1 MAHLNGVTNRV
12 APPLFGELRCRCEG
26 QYFYSWNLS
35 IASFKNLWS
44 TIFSFGKAKIVI
56 GEYYS
61 QLISKEKGRGG
72 EGRGGEG
79 KGRKLIEAQIKI
91 NMPT

>member
-12 APPLFGELRCRCEG
+12 APLIFGELRCRCEG

-44 TIFSFGKAKIVI
+44 TIFSSSKAKIVI

-72 EGRGGEG
+72 EG